1 MRCCLVPNAFL
12 AVATSLGSAERG
24 SRNGAAV
31 ASAVLEAREQRPIL
45 PPGQKGV
52 LVLFVLCLLVLLTG
66 CLPPGVLPAPTST
79 VNLVRAQLT
88 AQLLLADDQ
97 LREAGVATRPLNI
110 DFEGPTAF
118 EVVAPPTWQR
128 LPNLLIADG
137 IVPFALRVQC
147 RPSPSGEVL
156 CKRLTPSA
164 QHLTT
169 PTTTQP
175 GALK

>member
-1 MRCCLVPNAFL
+1 ML
-12 AVATSLGSAERG
+12 
-24 SRNGAAV
+24 
-31 ASAVLEAREQRPIL
+31 I
-45 PPGQKGV
+45 PGQKCVPGV
-52 LVLFVLCLLVLLTG
+52 LLLCLLLTG
-66 CLPPGVLPAPTST
+66 CLPPGVLPAPQHT
-79 VNLVRAQLT
+79 VNLVRSQLT

-97 LREAGVATRPLNI
+97 LREAGVANRPLDI

-118 EVVAPPTWQR
+118 EVVAPPTWAR
-128 LPNLLIADG
+128 LPDLLIADG

-147 RPSPSGEVL
+147 RPSQSGEVL

-169 PTTTQP
+169 PTSPQP